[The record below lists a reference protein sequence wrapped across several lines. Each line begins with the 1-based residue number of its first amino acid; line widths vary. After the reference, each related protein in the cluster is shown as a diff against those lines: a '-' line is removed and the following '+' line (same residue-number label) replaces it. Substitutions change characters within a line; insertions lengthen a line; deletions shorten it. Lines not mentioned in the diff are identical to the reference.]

1 MNSTRQQIINQQ
13 YAMFDALLK
22 PRTSVRVNDERVE
35 IKNID
40 GPKFIIEE
48 FETGG
53 WAYQVEFIFTFSIT
67 DEVFF
72 ADVIDPDSLKITY
85 LEGCPE
91 AEEEMKPIE
100 IKSLS
105 KTEYLKLV
113 KAIISD
119 IEERPDF
126 YLLQMKI

>member
-22 PRTSVRVNDERVE
+22 PRTSVRVDDRVE

-67 DEVFF
+67 DEVSFE
-72 ADVIDPDSLKITY
+72 DVIDPDSLKITY

-91 AEEEMKPIE
+91 AEDEMKP

-105 KTEYLKLV
+105 KSEYLKLV